1 MECVSSS
8 SAGRRNC
15 TPRRS
20 SKEMLGMS
28 VPRSSSQQQGH
39 TSRRCRGVQ
48 VFAAKD
54 VDFADRAVGALPYL
68 VPLFDG
74 IKYGRFLFLQFPFLP
89 RLLAP
94 LNPLISFYFSFP
106 FASLIVFFAI
116 YGGIVQ
122 NQNFSRFVRYNA
134 LQAIL
139 LDIILIVPGLLENI
153 LRPPSGG
160 FGLSLYM
167 NAYNT
172 IFLFVFL
179 AVLYAMGSCLIG
191 QAARLPLVAD
201 AADQQ
206 VR

>member
-1 MECVSSS
+1 
-8 SAGRRNC
+8 
-15 TPRRS
+15 
-20 SKEMLGMS
+20 MS
-28 VPRSSSQQQGH
+28 VR
-39 TSRRCRGVQ
+39 
-48 VFAAKD
+48 
-54 VDFADRAVGALPYL
+54 DRAVGALPYF

-74 IKYGRFLFLQFPFLP
+74 LKYGKFLFAQFPFLP

-116 YGGIVQ
+116 YAGIVN

-134 LQAIL
+134 LQSIL
-139 LDIILIVPGLLENI
+139 LDIILIIPGLFEQI
-153 LRPPSGG
+153 FRPPSGG
-160 FGLSLYM
+160 LGLSLYI
-167 NAYNT
+167 NVYNT
-172 IFLFVFL
+172 IFLYVFL
-179 AVLYAMGSCLIG
+179 AVIYAVGSCLIG